1 MALSIE
7 NKMASTAQ
15 QQYESQQAL
24 WMDVSTKLLENLTK
38 LLALNMSALND
49 MMSECAVMYAQ
60 SLGAKTPQDLITPR
74 GASGKPN
81 IEKILTYGRNV
92 GNILARIQTVLG
104 NATQAQIN
112 ETGRMV
118 KTLYESMLRSGTGGG
133 GDMFGWM
140 KSMFDKSQGDYEH
153 WTGKARQATAATE
166 EAVSSAA
173 QAFAP
178 GAKKTGAQ
186 PRQDNGRDQG

>member
-24 WMDVSTKLLENLTK
+24 WMDVSTKLLENFTK

-49 MMSECAVMYAQ
+49 MISECTAMYAQ
-60 SLGAKTPQDLITPR
+60 SLGAKSPQEFITPR
-74 GASGKPN
+74 GPAGKPN
-81 IEKILTYGRNV
+81 IEKVLTYGRNV

-112 ETGRMV
+112 ETARMA
-118 KTLYESMLRSGTGGG
+118 KGWFESMGGLGAGSGDG
-133 GDMFGWM
+133 MFGWM
-140 KSMFDKSQGDYEH
+140 KSAFEKSQGDFEQ
-153 WTGKARQATAATE
+153 WTGKARRAAEATE
-166 EAVSSAA
+166 EAVSSTA
-173 QAFAP
+173 QALSP
-178 GAKKTGAQ
+178 GAKKAGTQ
-186 PRQDNGRDQG
+186 SRQDNGRDQG